1 MPCTVPPSPYSIC
14 RCLPANSC
22 QVPQLKDEWGPSP
35 HAVLS
40 FSLSRSL
47 SLRIVS
53 FLHTNLSRH
62 TTPTLSIP
70 LLLHYSISFSPL
82 MSLTAQLTSS
92 LLNPSL
98 HFSPPAPLSPA
109 PRSLH
114 FSCFYTSLILS
125 HISVSLFCDQ
135 MFSLLVNVSKH
146 YTDIRFSVSHPIT
159 PLDPMSALGYS
170 LYVALGVL
178 VPVTQQVFCRTPL
191 IS

>member
-22 QVPQLKDEWGPSP
+22 QVPQLKDEWGLSP

-53 FLHTNLSRH
+53 SLFILISLAILHPHS
-62 TTPTLSIP
+62 LSIP
-70 LLLHYSISFSPL
+70 LLLHYSTSFSPL

-92 LLNPSL
+92 LLNPPL
-98 HFSPPAPLSPA
+98 HFSPSSPLSNA

-135 MFSLLVNVSKH
+135 MFYFINKCQQ
-146 YTDIRFSVSHPIT
+146 
-159 PLDPMSALGYS
+159 PLYRYQS
-170 LYVALGVL
+170 
-178 VPVTQQVFCRTPL
+178 FCLSPYHST
-191 IS
+191 